1 MQACPR
7 HGRGLG
13 EALSTLGAGPSPG
26 IRCGALLMLISRGV
40 ARSSRH
46 GGEAARRDE
55 RGIGQALHISA
66 SKGVV
71 TYFLGMDS
79 YLLKVQ
85 YLSVDAYC

>member
-1 MQACPR
+1 M
-7 HGRGLG
+7 
-13 EALSTLGAGPSPG
+13 
-26 IRCGALLMLISRGV
+26 MLISRGV

-71 TYFLGMDS
+71 TYFLGMES